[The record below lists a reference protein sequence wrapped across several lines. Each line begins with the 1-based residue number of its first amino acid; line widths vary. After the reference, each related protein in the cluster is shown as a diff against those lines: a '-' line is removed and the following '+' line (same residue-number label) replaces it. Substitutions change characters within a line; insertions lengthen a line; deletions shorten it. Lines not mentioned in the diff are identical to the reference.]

1 MDGIAHR
8 LRTAPEVFGYPR
20 RMFSS
25 GAGKKDLGS
34 AQHERIGG
42 AQALL
47 EGLVLLFGK
56 RTDENRRPHD
66 HYCSALHTT
75 YLGCALDKLEPILAG
90 WVHEGAGPVRVQP
103 ADFFPNVLVN
113 GGVTTAS
120 VTLRSAAFISP
131 PTGESCR
138 GCLRRTQGAK
148 TRSVMNRRREELS
161 HRKVMRTE
169 DCDLLV

>member
-47 EGLVLLFGK
+47 EDLVLLFGK
-56 RTDENRRPHD
+56 RTDENWRFHD

-75 YLGCALDKLEPILAG
+75 YLGCALADGRLGVVVGDATGKG
-90 WVHEGAGPVRVQP
+90 VP
-103 ADFFPNVLVN
+103 AALMM
-113 GGVTTAS
+113 AS
-120 VTLRSAAFISP
+120 
-131 PTGESCR
+131 
-138 GCLRRTQGAK
+138 
-148 TRSVMNRRREELS
+148 TRSTL
-161 HRKVMRTE
+161 
-169 DCDLLV
+169 

>member
-47 EGLVLLFGK
+47 EDLVLLFGK
-56 RTDENRRPHD
+56 RTDENWRFHD

-75 YLGCALDKLEPILAG
+75 YLGCALGLRPIPYGLPYTEVAREMG
-90 WVHEGAGPVRVQP
+90 
-103 ADFFPNVLVN
+103 FMVL
-113 GGVTTAS
+113 
-120 VTLRSAAFISP
+120 P
-131 PTGESCR
+131 EGESDA
-138 GCLRRTQGAK
+138 Q
-148 TRSVMNRRREELS
+148 
-161 HRKVMRTE
+161 
-169 DCDLLV
+169 